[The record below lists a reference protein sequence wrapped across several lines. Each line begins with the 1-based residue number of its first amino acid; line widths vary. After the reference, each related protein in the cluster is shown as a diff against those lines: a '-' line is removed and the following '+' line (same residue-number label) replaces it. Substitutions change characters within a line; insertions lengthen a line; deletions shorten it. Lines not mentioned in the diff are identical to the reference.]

1 MGYCF
6 ACKKRA
12 QGAQVFKN
20 VQVLC
25 KQIKNQKRAY
35 AILEHF

>member
-20 VQVLC
+20 IQVLRE
-25 KQIKNQKRAY
+25 QIKNKKRAH
-35 AILEHF
+35 AKL